1 MTSKIH
7 PDFQKHLRHKSKEL
21 QALFKAVRSL
31 IIELYP
37 EGNELLYRTHA
48 LTSVYTTSLKLGDAY
63 CHIPIYNDHLNLGF
77 NYGTSLD
84 DPKGL
89 LKGTGKSIRHIPI
102 TSIED
107 LDNEH
112 LKILIADA
120 IAHSITHQKKPSE
133 DKGQVISKIK
143 QT

>member
-7 PDFQKHLRHKSKEL
+7 PDFQKHLRLKSKEL
-21 QALFKAVRSL
+21 QALYKAVRSL

-48 LTSVYTTSLKLGDAY
+48 LTSVYSTSTKLSDGY
-63 CHIPIYNDHLNLGF
+63 CHIPIYKEHLNLGF

-84 DPKGL
+84 DPKQL
-89 LKGTGKSIRHIPI
+89 LQGTGKSIRHMPI
-102 TSIED
+102 TSVAALESED
-107 LDNEH
+107 LR
-112 LKILIADA
+112 ILIADA
-120 IAHSITHQKKPSE
+120 IAYSITNQKKPSE
-133 DKGQVISKIK
+133 GKGQVISKIK